1 MSYNVIVEKSF
12 DFAVRIVNLRK
23 YLTREHKEFVLS
35 KQLLRSGTSIGA
47 NVSEAQRGQSKA
59 DFTAKMSIALK
70 EASESEYWIRL
81 LYDTGYF
88 TEPQFRSIHMDCLE
102 LKRLLSS
109 IIHTLNSRK

>member
-1 MSYNVIVEKSF
+1 MANPVLDKSYLFS
-12 DFAVRIVNLRK
+12 VRVVKACK
-23 YLTREHKEFVLS
+23 YLRQMHSETVMS

-47 NVSEAQRGQSKA
+47 NIAEAQEAQSTA
-59 DFTAKMSIALK
+59 DFITKLNIALK